1 VEPFRAGGTRAG
13 ISGLACLT
21 AVLMGIIAA
30 CQLSVGNAA
39 EPAASGTAVVAVPGP
54 ASDRS
59 LSPALSDTGPV
70 VFRGTRPASP
80 KVGQPVSGAGN
91 ANVGFRPVSP
101 YGSGWNND
109 YDFGGLNYSPATAPQ

>member
-1 VEPFRAGGTRAG
+1 MAPFCAGGTR
-13 ISGLACLT
+13 ISRLACFT
-21 AVLMGIIAA
+21 AVLLGSITA
-30 CQLSVGNAA
+30 CQLSIGNAA

-54 ASDRS
+54 ASDRT
-59 LSPALSDTGPV
+59 LSPDLSATDPV

-101 YGSGWNND
+101 YGSGWNTD